1 MSAPVN
7 PLYVPGCPR
16 DTVTNVSR
24 ILAYL
29 GDISLHLHQPDSGR
43 IALELSGD
51 GADGQYHLFRILQ
64 ETLDSAVEE

>member
-7 PLYVPGCPR
+7 PLYVPGCPK

-29 GDISLHLHQPDSGR
+29 GDISSGLS
-43 IALELSGD
+43 IHNEGCVALELSGE
-51 GADGQYHLFRILQ
+51 AMVGQYHLFRMLQ
-64 ETLDSAVEE
+64 ETLDSVMEE

>member
-1 MSAPVN
+1 MKAPVN
-7 PLYVPGCPR
+7 PLYVPGCPM

-29 GDISLHLHQPDSGR
+29 GDISLHLHQPDSDR

-51 GADGQYHLFRILQ
+51 GADGQYHLFRTLQ
-64 ETLDSAVEE
+64 ETLDSVVEE